1 MFQNNLLMGAASISA
16 GGITVD
22 NSVLYNDDDSPRL
35 TRTPTTVGNRRTS
48 SLSLWY
54 KRCTLGSIQQLFNT
68 GAGDDIT
75 FNANDKLT
83 FADSSGVSYNLQ
95 TDRTV
100 QSLTTEELLAAGSLN
115 QDSADSSIGSPC
127 PLVAKESEAI
137 KVQAENGGDLHVI
150 LSVLEIS

>member
-1 MFQNNLLMGAASISA
+1 MANTYTNYKAVLSTSTLTTLYTVSSETTAIIKSIRVSNIDAQNDCKISIYL
-16 GGITVD
+16 V
-22 NSVLYNDDDSPRL
+22 
-35 TRTPTTVGNRRTS
+35 
-48 SLSLWY
+48 
-54 KRCTLGSIQQLFNT
+54 
-68 GAGDDIT
+68 
-75 FNANDKLT
+75 
-83 FADSSGVSYNLQ
+83 DSSGVSYNLQ

-100 QSLTTEELLAAGSLN
+100 QSLTTEELLAAGSLD

>member
-1 MFQNNLLMGAASISA
+1 MANTYTNYK
-16 GGITVD
+16 
-22 NSVLYNDDDSPRL
+22 SVLTTSELSTLYTVPTATTGIIKSIRVANIDAQNDCKISIYLVDTDS
-35 TRTPTTVGNRRTS
+35 
-48 SLSLWY
+48 
-54 KRCTLGSIQQLFNT
+54 
-68 GAGDDIT
+68 
-75 FNANDKLT
+75 
-83 FADSSGVSYNLQ
+83 VSYNLQ

-100 QSLTTEELLAAGSLN
+100 QSLTTEELLAAGSLD